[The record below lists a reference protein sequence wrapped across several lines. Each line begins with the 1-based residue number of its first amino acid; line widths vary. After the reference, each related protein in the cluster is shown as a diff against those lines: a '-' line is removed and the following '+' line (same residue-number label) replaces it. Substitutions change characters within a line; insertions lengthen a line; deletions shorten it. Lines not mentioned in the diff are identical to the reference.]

1 ACCNGYRQ
9 PNISVNAVA
18 MATPASS
25 RVAGFPSAD
34 ARQRRV
40 RIDGA
45 AATGMDL
52 EVQMR
57 PGRVAGRAH
66 LPDDLARGHVA
77 RGAHVLGQVV
87 VDVAVPVVAGDVR
100 AHAATAAV
108 AKGEVAAHYRELG
121 HAHRAVHINPGVKP
135 TAARAE

>member
-1 ACCNGYRQ
+1 
-9 PNISVNAVA
+9 
-18 MATPASS
+18 
-25 RVAGFPSAD
+25 
-34 ARQRRV
+34 
-40 RIDGA
+40 
-45 AATGMDL
+45 MDL
-52 EVQMR
+52 EMQMR

-100 AHAATAAV
+100 AHAATTAV

-121 HAHRAVHINPGVKP
+121 HAHRAVHVVPGVKP
-135 TAARAE
+135 PAARAEVVTERGAGQRAHHPVHDPYGADGDVGKPGITH

>member
-1 ACCNGYRQ
+1 
-9 PNISVNAVA
+9 
-18 MATPASS
+18 
-25 RVAGFPSAD
+25 
-34 ARQRRV
+34 
-40 RIDGA
+40 
-45 AATGMDL
+45 MDL

-66 LPDDLARGHVA
+66 LPDHLARGHVA
-77 RGAHVLGQVV
+77 RSAHVLGQVV

-121 HAHRAVHINPGVKP
+121 HAHRAVDVDPGVKP
-135 TAARAE
+135 SAARAEVVTERGAGQRAHHPVNDLYRADRDIGKLCIDHLVLAV

>member
-1 ACCNGYRQ
+1 
-9 PNISVNAVA
+9 
-18 MATPASS
+18 
-25 RVAGFPSAD
+25 
-34 ARQRRV
+34 
-40 RIDGA
+40 
-45 AATGMDL
+45 MDL
-52 EVQMR
+52 EMQVR

-108 AKGEVAAHYRELG
+108 AEGEVAAHYRELG
-121 HAHRAVHINPGVKP
+121 HAHRAVDVVPGVKP
-135 TAARAE
+135 PAARAEVVTERGTGQRAHHPVYDLYRADRDIGKPCVDYLVLALELVE